1 MRATFKLLNSY
12 FWKTIYGPILSL
24 LFPIILLSILGNIF
38 RVEYVYPGIIAMSFL
53 FIGLLSLPLTIME
66 LKQSSL
72 FKYIG
77 SSPVNPV
84 RFAIVVI
91 FFYVFM
97 AILAALLIMAFTIA
111 LFHSKTLPNGHITQ
125 GILGGIFGTVKG
137 AFSFYIATAIHLI
150 FVIIVG
156 LLIATISKTPQQSLT
171 TGLVIL
177 IPSIFLSGMVLSVDV
192 IAQSAALNWIS
203 RLIPFRYST
212 GNIVIA
218 STPKDQIGDMFQ
230 QLSNDQLKLLF
241 ANEVINA
248 DGSISPKTDWLLD
261 NYQQYK
267 ASLGSNPTVYV
278 PTEAEYD
285 LVKGGHIA
293 SIKGFMV
300 ARQVLGENF
309 WASIHDKSLFE
320 LTIGEAMKLNASQSD
335 NNIFQWTQS
344 WAVRRIPEVDSVKA
358 FIENY
363 FSTYA
368 TTTSGG
374 TPDWTK
380 LQPIAEQ
387 IAKGQFGWLEIFMKQ
402 TNTLYFKADRVLNM
416 MLPLTLSGVGIWYIS
431 ANFKWSNR

>member
-24 LFPIILLSILGNIF
+24 VFPVILLAILGNIF

-84 RFAIVVI
+84 RFALVVI
-91 FFYVFM
+91 AFYVFM
-97 AILAALLIMAFTIA
+97 AILAALLIMGFTMV
-111 LFHSKTLPNGHITQ
+111 LFHNKALPEGHITK

-137 AFSFYIATAIHLI
+137 ALSFYVATAIHLI
-150 FVIIVG
+150 FVIVAG
-156 LLIATISKTPQQSLT
+156 LLVATISKTPQQSLT
-171 TGLVIL
+171 LGLVIL
-177 IPSIFLSGMVLSVDV
+177 IPSIFLSGMVLSVD
-192 IAQSAALNWIS
+192 IIGQSSVLNWIS

-218 STPKDQIGDMFQ
+218 STPRDQIGDMFQ
-230 QLSNDQLKLLF
+230 QLSSDQKVLLF
-241 ANEVINA
+241 NSEVINK
-248 DGSISPKTDWLLD
+248 DGSISPKIDSLKE
-261 NYQQYK
+261 NYQVYLSSIK
-267 ASLGSNPTVYV
+267 GTNVYV
-278 PTEAEYD
+278 PTESEYNLAKAGNID
-285 LVKGGHIA
+285 

-309 WASIHDKSLFE
+309 WNSIHDKALFE
-320 LTIGEAMKLNASQSD
+320 LTIGHAMKLNAAESD
-335 NNIFQWTQS
+335 NNIFHWTES

-358 FIENY
+358 FIEDY
-363 FSTYA
+363 FRSYA
-368 TTTSGG
+368 TPATGG
-374 TPDWTK
+374 ATDWTK

-387 IAKGQFGWLEIFMKQ
+387 IATGKFGWLEIFMKQ

-416 MLPLTLSGVGIWYIS
+416 MLPLVLSGVGIWYIS